1 MESVANLILSI
12 VLIRPFGIIGDAL
25 GTAIPLVCTAF
36 FFLPRH
42 MCRLMNVRI
51 GTYLREAYT
60 LPVALT
66 LPLAATLLLVRKW
79 FFARTVL
86 EVALQAAIGFLP
98 YGIGVLWAMRKK
110 RVWEV
115 GEFASAPPDEVAV
128 AFAGTSRQEP

>member
-1 MESVANLILSI
+1 
-12 VLIRPFGIIGDAL
+12 
-25 GTAIPLVCTAF
+25 
-36 FFLPRH
+36 

-51 GTYLREAYT
+51 GSYLREAYT

-86 EVALQAAIGFLP
+86 EVALQAIIGFLP
-98 YGIGVLWAMRKK
+98 YGIGLLWAMRKK
-110 RVWEV
+110 RVWKV
-115 GEFASAPPDEVAV
+115 GELASAPPDEVAV